1 MQGKD
6 KQTSEMK
13 AQGNQCCRL
22 TNGRSC
28 HNSYIASNS
37 SSSAELCLLNEGPSF
52 GPSQLSH
59 AQSQNSFT
67 YYSVCLTPHNTG
79 RCSYNLVS
87 LFFLSLPKK
96 GQLFPC
102 CFQKCNL
109 DMRAGKLGNFHI
121 LPNGWTKKPGAGAPW
136 ATYSHMAIGHKVN
149 FMQDTA
155 SLGEIALTW
164 LHWVCVSQG
173 LFGLILATG
182 KLKLVVVCC
191 GKSCLSRKTFL
202 WQRALKHL
210 SLMFLLLSLVW

>member
-1 MQGKD
+1 MQAWQVLMQGKD

-109 DMRAGKLGNFHI
+109 DMRAGKLGFIFYQTAEPRSLVLVHLGLLTLI
-121 LPNGWTKKPGAGAPW
+121 WLL
-136 ATYSHMAIGHKVN
+136 AIKSTLCKAQLLLVR
-149 FMQDTA
+149 
-155 SLGEIALTW
+155 
-164 LHWVCVSQG
+164 LHWLGCTGSVSARGYLG
-173 LFGLILATG
+173 L
-182 KLKLVVVCC
+182 
-191 GKSCLSRKTFL
+191 S
-202 WQRALKHL
+202 
-210 SLMFLLLSLVW
+210 